1 MRALDQDEWPLA
13 LTPLGGDLAIAM
25 AEVHHRCF
33 TKPWSA
39 ADLRRLAEAPHCF
52 GIAACCGTMLA
63 GFILIGAAADEA
75 EILTLAVDE
84 PWRRHG
90 IGRMLLDAALA
101 EARQRGAAAMLLEV
115 GVSNVAAQ
123 SLYTES
129 GFQPVGRRRKYYKG
143 PNGSEDALVMKRS
156 IGPGPTV

>member
-1 MRALDQDEWPLA
+1 LRALDQDEWPLA

-33 TKPWSA
+33 PRPWSA

-52 GIAACCGTMLA
+52 GIAACCGDALA

-84 PWRRHG
+84 PWRRRG
-90 IGRMLLDAALA
+90 IGRTLLDAAIA
-101 EARQRGAAAMLLEV
+101 EAARRGAAAMLLEV
-115 GVSNVAAQ
+115 GVLNTAARE
-123 SLYTES
+123 LYAEC
-129 GFQPVGRRRKYYKG
+129 GFAAVGRRRKYYRG
-143 PNGSEDALVMKRS
+143 PNGSEDALVMKRDIPS
-156 IGPGPTV
+156 PAI